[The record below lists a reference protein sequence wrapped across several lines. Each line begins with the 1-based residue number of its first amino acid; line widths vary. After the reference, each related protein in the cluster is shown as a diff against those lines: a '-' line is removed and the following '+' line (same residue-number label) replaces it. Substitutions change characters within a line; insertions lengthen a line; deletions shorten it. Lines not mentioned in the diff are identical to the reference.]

1 MRVVIQCAARKQPGA
16 GSFIAVDGRKVLFVA
31 HPGLAPPE
39 AGLVHARP
47 DDASEDGR
55 SWRQRLVA
63 YNAVPDGNAL
73 ELLPAWRL
81 YRHDA
86 YGALVERFGPELVF
100 ILSAGWGL
108 IPSTMLTPL
117 YDITFSSQA
126 KPWMRRRKQDR
137 YEDFAPMPNDGEDIL
152 FLGGR
157 DYLPLFC
164 ALTASLLGRKIVM
177 VRGARV
183 PGLPAGFAALR
194 YDTATRTNW
203 HYEAARNLAAG
214 SLATL
219 SL

>member
-126 KPWMRRRKQDR
+126 KPWMRRCKQDR

-164 ALTASLLGRKIVM
+164 GCFRHQLLLPRPYLVLTKPLRLDIQCQRAASVKI
-177 VRGARV
+177 GWKY
-183 PGLPAGFAALR
+183 L
-194 YDTATRTNW
+194 DD
-203 HYEAARNLAAG
+203 
-214 SLATL
+214 
-219 SL
+219 